1 MVTECLLADVRP
13 SSAFCSADMAVFDA
27 LRHLST
33 YLYEAHTSGKHHL
46 ADLYEIV
53 QYAGNILVVS
63 PYIVI
68 ASSRSAITSVNSP
81 QAAHLFCRRL
91 HQPVSDSI

>member
-1 MVTECLLADVRP
+1 
-13 SSAFCSADMAVFDA
+13 MAVFDA

-53 QYAGNILVVS
+53 QYAGNILVVRSTYPS
-63 PYIVI
+63 PP
-68 ASSRSAITSVNSP
+68 RSGPLVCHP
-81 QAAHLFCRRL
+81 
-91 HQPVSDSI
+91 

>member
-1 MVTECLLADVRP
+1 
-13 SSAFCSADMAVFDA
+13 MAVFDA

-33 YLYEAHTSGKHHL
+33 YLSEAHISGKHHL

-63 PYIVI
+63 PSLVLLN
-68 ASSRSAITSVNSP
+68 SVDL
-81 QAAHLFCRRL
+81 HLTFFRYL
-91 HQPVSDSI
+91 YY